1 MTTPPRLPA
10 CHLGPGCWPHG
21 GTPDPSPCPL
31 YPSGKKLW
39 CNGRATVVQSILPP
53 SRGTAK
59 PVGRS
64 FPSCMGSCL
73 AWPLMSPPQRICLAL
88 TFHLEK
94 GVKDNS
100 VQKVVMRASG
110 ASPKAVLGYNEDQ
123 VVACHLTRSAY
134 SSTFHVGAGVA
145 HTTLPRMQMID
156 GSSYSWASWS
166 PGSLRTN
173 SPGP

>member
-31 YPSGKKLW
+31 YPSGKS
-39 CNGRATVVQSILPP
+39 CGAVVVLQWSK
-53 SRGTAK
+53 A
-59 PVGRS
+59 
-64 FPSCMGSCL
+64 SCL
-73 AWPLMSPPQRICLAL
+73 HPVALPSLWADHSRAAWEAVWPLMSPPQRICLAL

-110 ASPKAVLGYNEDQ
+110 ASPKAILGYAEDQ

-134 SSTFHVGAGVA
+134 SSTFHIGAGVG